1 MPVVAPWRGLAI
13 KSRESAAATAK
24 QSRELAFA
32 VGEAGANFASK
43 FESEAATINS
53 QLSWSAAKSAP
64 YKRNTMSVSATVVG
78 FEPEEGDRLVAY
90 ADHDEVVG
98 NGVLRMDDDGFA
110 AADGKPVFYLS
121 IAGDTQQTIRF
132 AIERDG
138 EIVASSDMQMD
149 FQANAVVGSPD
160 EPTAINFM
168 QAPEEDGKWYTIGG
182 VLLPQKPTQ
191 KGLYI
196 HNGKKVV
203 IK

>member
-1 MPVVAPWRGLAI
+1 
-13 KSRESAAATAK
+13 
-24 QSRELAFA
+24 
-32 VGEAGANFASK
+32 
-43 FESEAATINS
+43 
-53 QLSWSAAKSAP
+53 
-64 YKRNTMSVSATVVG
+64 MSVTATVMG

-98 NGVLRMDDDGFA
+98 NGVLRMDDEEIA

-168 QAPEEDGKWYTIGG
+168 QATEEDGKWYTIGG

>member
-1 MPVVAPWRGLAI
+1 M
-13 KSRESAAATAK
+13 
-24 QSRELAFA
+24 
-32 VGEAGANFASK
+32 
-43 FESEAATINS
+43 
-53 QLSWSAAKSAP
+53 SAP

-90 ADHDEVVG
+90 ADHEVVG
-98 NGVLRMDDDGFA
+98 NGVLSMEDEEFA

-121 IAGDTQQTIRF
+121 IAGDTQQSIRF

-138 EIVASSDMQMD
+138 EIVASSDMLMD

-168 QAPEEDGKWYTIGG
+168 QASEEDGKWYTIGG